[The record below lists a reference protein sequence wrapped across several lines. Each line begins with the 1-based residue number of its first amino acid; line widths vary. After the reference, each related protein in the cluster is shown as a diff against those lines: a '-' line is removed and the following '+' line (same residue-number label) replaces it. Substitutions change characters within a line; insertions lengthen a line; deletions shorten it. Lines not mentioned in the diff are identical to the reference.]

1 MPVHQWTPPCLE
13 HVPERWALYD
23 QVPSAQMA
31 VAPAAFAAACE
42 SIGFGLAV
50 GLGVGTAVVGVVV
63 GVVAGVAV
71 AAAVA
76 DGVGID
82 SP

>member
-1 MPVHQWTPPCLE
+1 LE

-50 GLGVGTAVVGVVV
+50 GLGVGTAVVGVAV
-63 GVVAGVAV
+63 GAALAV
-71 AAAVA
+71 E
-76 DGVGID
+76 VGSD
-82 SP
+82 TP